1 MCGSDCG
8 PSFLCLW
15 VFRHHQGGRGAA
27 APDRRSLCLSLVP
40 SVPFARGLWCP
51 QRGAKWAVLVG
62 AGGRSCSS
70 RPSESGSREG
80 RGAALGRSAGSGG
93 ECGSVRYEAAC
104 VYLERRI
111 RNLSRRLGLRA
122 RPRQGRKRVNLAEK
136 FPSGLA
142 ATSWALALTRSGWR
156 VGTESLSQSSV
167 SPAVPGLCSAVLC
180 GVKGRRRLAVKVP
193 GKAGSERLVV
203 FLPLQLHVVDSSV
216 NPVLQDSEGQHSCML
231 ESIRCY
237 TLTVD
242 FKNSHLFL
250 PSFGIY
256 CHLC

>member
-1 MCGSDCG
+1 MCGSACG

-93 ECGSVRYEAAC
+93 ECGSVRHEAAC

-111 RNLSRRLGLRA
+111 RNLSLRLGLRA

-136 FPSGLA
+136 FPSRLA
-142 ATSWALALTRSGWR
+142 ATSWAPALTRSGWR
-156 VGTESLSQSSV
+156 VGTESLSQLSV
-167 SPAVPGLCSAVLC
+167 SPAVGPVL
-180 GVKGRRRLAVKVP
+180 GGSLW
-193 GKAGSERLVV
+193 SERAEKACGKGARESRVRTSGRFLASPAPCSGLVRKPRPPG
-203 FLPLQLHVVDSSV
+203 F
-216 NPVLQDSEGQHSCML
+216 
-231 ESIRCY
+231 
-237 TLTVD
+237 
-242 FKNSHLFL
+242 
-250 PSFGIY
+250 
-256 CHLC
+256 